1 MRVWRGNGI
10 FIGHFLHPVTNRRT
24 LFRGI
29 LYQKQNIGG
38 GSFASGGL
46 AGAVEVLPQ

>member
-1 MRVWRGNGI
+1 VITRVP
-10 FIGHFLHPVTNRRT
+10 HFLHPVTNRQT

-29 LYQKQNIGG
+29 LNQKQNIGG

-46 AGAVEVLPQ
+46 AGSVEVVPQ